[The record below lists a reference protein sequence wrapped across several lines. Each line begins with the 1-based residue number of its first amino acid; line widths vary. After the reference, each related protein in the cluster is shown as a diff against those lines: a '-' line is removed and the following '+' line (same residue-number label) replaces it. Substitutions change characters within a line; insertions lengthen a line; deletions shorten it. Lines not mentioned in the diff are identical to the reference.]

1 MINIDEEQIEIDK
14 YLINL
19 VLVVD
24 SKGNDNEKKE
34 LIISFKEYLSII
46 CQSEISLNNLFQTIE
61 NLDGLRLAAIL
72 HDMGKMYEYDFRF
85 RTNRKK

>member
-1 MINIDEEQIEIDK
+1 MINTDEEQIEIDK

-19 VLVVD
+19 ALVVD

-46 CQSEISLNNLFQTIE
+46 CQSKISLNNLFQTIE
-61 NLDGLRLAAIL
+61 NLLFQIN
-72 HDMGKMYEYDFRF
+72 ENNQIT
-85 RTNRKK
+85 TNIIHSYNSIHITSN

>member
-1 MINIDEEQIEIDK
+1 MINTDEEQIEIDK

-19 VLVVD
+19 ALVVD

-46 CQSEISLNNLFQTIE
+46 CQSEIS
-61 NLDGLRLAAIL
+61 
-72 HDMGKMYEYDFRF
+72 
-85 RTNRKK
+85 